1 METRI
6 TEGDG
11 EFVVEA
17 RRTFA
22 TMGEAQSFVSTFH
35 AGAKVDR
42 RKMRPR
48 AFDKFCE
55 YMPDSSTTHRRAKC
69 NICLK
74 LHGHIAGVTEST
86 FTLEWMVSEAH
97 QDEARDRENRDQ
109 NKK

>member
-1 METRI
+1 METKI

-48 AFDKFCE
+48 AFDKVRGCA
-55 YMPDSSTTHRRAKC
+55 SR
-69 NICLK
+69 
-74 LHGHIAGVTEST
+74 
-86 FTLEWMVSEAH
+86 EAFAALSLPA
-97 QDEARDRENRDQ
+97 EKKRLAAAAWLCDQ
-109 NKK
+109 WPAA